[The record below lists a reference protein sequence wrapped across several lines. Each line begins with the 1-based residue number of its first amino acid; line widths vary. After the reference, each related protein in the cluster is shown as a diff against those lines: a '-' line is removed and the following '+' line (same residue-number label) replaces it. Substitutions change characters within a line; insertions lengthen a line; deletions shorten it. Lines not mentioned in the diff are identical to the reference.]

1 MNIAIVEDDI
11 KTREQL
17 VHYIAEYFENDKT
30 RYRLSE
36 FSDGDEILEDY
47 NASYDLILLDI
58 QMARLDGMETAR
70 RIRAL
75 DEDVYLIFV
84 TNMANYAI
92 RGYSVNALDFVL
104 KPVNVLLLRQML
116 SRVEKLLCGRQKKY
130 ITLPNESG
138 LNRIDISAIQYV
150 ETLNHAVC
158 VHTDSGDY
166 PVRRTMK
173 NMGEMLDG
181 HGFFRCNN
189 CYLVNLQKVERVDR
203 NEVFVSGRG
212 LAISRP
218 RFKAFME
225 ELTRYIGG
233 SRA

>member
-17 VHYIAEYFENDKT
+17 ARHIAEYYKNDKAK
-30 RYRLSE
+30 YQLSE
-36 FSDGDEILEDY
+36 FSDGDEILENY

-58 QMARLDGMETAR
+58 QMARMDGMETAQ

-92 RGYSVNALDFVL
+92 RGYSVNALDFML

-116 SRVEKLLCGRQKKY
+116 SRVEKLLSGRQKRY
-130 ITLPNESG
+130 ITLPTQSG
-138 LNRIDISAIQYV
+138 LTRIDVSSIQYV
-150 ETLNHAVC
+150 ETFNHAVR
-158 VHTDSGDY
+158 VHTDRGNY

-173 NMGEMLDG
+173 NMEALLDG

-189 CYLVNLQKVERVDR
+189 CYLVNLQKVERVER
-203 NEVFVSGRG
+203 NEVHVGG
-212 LAISRP
+212 HELGISRP
-218 RFKAFME
+218 RYKAFME

-233 SRA
+233 SKA